1 MLLKTSLRSFLA
13 HKGRLVLSLVAV
25 VLSVAFVAGTL
36 VFSTTA
42 SKTFDRLFSSTAPD
56 VLVTRTPAK
65 EVAGTQQGAK
75 PLPLP
80 ASSVRKVAGL
90 SGVKSAAGQIS
101 VTNATLIN
109 PKTNKPAGPVGG
121 SSTTIGAWVPV
132 PRSPM
137 EVTSGKA
144 PSGSGRMMIDA
155 DTADHSGLGIG
166 DRVQVINSFGTFDYT
181 ISGIATFKGTN
192 PGSGLAYLDVP
203 TAQKDLL
210 GASDVYTSISA
221 FGDGSVSD
229 DRIKSSATA
238 ALGKGFD
245 VKTADE
251 QTADGEKDV
260 GSYLTFMKYL
270 MLGFAG
276 ISLLVGGF
284 LIVNTFSMLVAQ
296 RTREI
301 GLLRALGGSRRQV
314 NLSVLV
320 EALLLAAIGSTLGM
334 LAGLGV
340 AQLLIVLMG
349 RAGMKI
355 SSSLEFDASIPIASY
370 AVGVVVTVLAAWI
383 PARRAGR
390 FSPMAALRE
399 HGTPGDRATTRIR
412 AGAGLLLSL
421 LGGVLLAYGA
431 GGTGSSPAV
440 GAGVV
445 LTLIGFVVLGPVLA
459 TGVIRALGA
468 ALPAMFG
475 PSGKLAQRNAMRNP
489 RRTGATA
496 AALMIGLAVVTGVS
510 VISSSMVRST
520 NAQIDDA
527 LGADYLVQGDQ
538 TGLTPGML
546 KAAEAAEGIDH
557 ITEEKHL
564 PATLTAPDGDSN
576 DFTVVAVSK
585 SFTKDFHFPVKD
597 GSGDNA
603 ISRGISVD
611 EDYADLHHLRI
622 GDKLKIDY
630 GDGHRQSV
638 PVEVI
643 TTAGSTLFDKQF
655 YIGIPT
661 VARAIPAAAMP
672 ADTGFYGAAAS
683 GADKDRTYDALQKA
697 LDGYPQLTVQDQ
709 AGFKALY
716 LHQVNTLL
724 YLVYALLG
732 LSIIV
737 AVLGVINTLALS
749 VVERTREIGL
759 LRAIGLS
766 RRQLRR
772 MIRLESVVIALFG
785 ALLGTGLGLCWG
797 ISTQRLMKGQG
808 LQLLSVPVV
817 TIAAVLALSAVVGL
831 LAALVP
837 AFRAGRMNVLGAI
850 ASD

>member
-1 MLLKTSLRSFLA
+1 
-13 HKGRLVLSLVAV
+13 
-25 VLSVAFVAGTL
+25 
-36 VFSTTA
+36 
-42 SKTFDRLFSSTAPD
+42 
-56 VLVTRTPAK
+56 
-65 EVAGTQQGAK
+65 
-75 PLPLP
+75 
-80 ASSVRKVAGL
+80 
-90 SGVKSAAGQIS
+90 
-101 VTNATLIN
+101 
-109 PKTNKPAGPVGG
+109 
-121 SSTTIGAWVPV
+121 
-132 PRSPM
+132 
-137 EVTSGKA
+137 
-144 PSGSGRMMIDA
+144 
-155 DTADHSGLGIG
+155 
-166 DRVQVINSFGTFDYT
+166 
-181 ISGIATFKGTN
+181 
-192 PGSGLAYLDVP
+192 
-203 TAQKDLL
+203 
-210 GASDVYTSISA
+210 
-221 FGDGSVSD
+221 
-229 DRIKSSATA
+229 
-238 ALGKGFD
+238 
-245 VKTADE
+245 
-251 QTADGEKDV
+251 
-260 GSYLTFMKYL
+260 
-270 MLGFAG
+270 
-276 ISLLVGGF
+276 
-284 LIVNTFSMLVAQ
+284 
-296 RTREI
+296 
-301 GLLRALGGSRRQV
+301 
-314 NLSVLV
+314 
-320 EALLLAAIGSTLGM
+320 
-334 LAGLGV
+334 
-340 AQLLIVLMG
+340 
-349 RAGMKI
+349 
-355 SSSLEFDASIPIASY
+355 
-370 AVGVVVTVLAAWI
+370 
-383 PARRAGR
+383 
-390 FSPMAALRE
+390 
-399 HGTPGDRATTRIR
+399 
-412 AGAGLLLSL
+412 
-421 LGGVLLAYGA
+421 
-431 GGTGSSPAV
+431 
-440 GAGVV
+440 VV

-459 TGVIRALGA
+459 TVVIRGLGA
-468 ALPAMFG
+468 ALPALFG

-538 TGLTPGML
+538 TGLTPAML
-546 KAAEAAEGIDH
+546 KAAEAAEGIAH

-564 PATLTAPDGDSN
+564 PATLTAPDGESN

-597 GSGDNA
+597 GNGDNA

-611 EDYADLHHLRI
+611 ENYADLHHLRI
-622 GDKLKIDY
+622 GDKLEIDY

-661 VARAIPAAAMP
+661 VARAIPAAEMP

-683 GADKDRTYDALQKA
+683 GADKDKTYDALQKA
-697 LDGYPQLTVQDQ
+697 LDDYPQLTVQDQ
-709 AGFKALY
+709 AGFKELY